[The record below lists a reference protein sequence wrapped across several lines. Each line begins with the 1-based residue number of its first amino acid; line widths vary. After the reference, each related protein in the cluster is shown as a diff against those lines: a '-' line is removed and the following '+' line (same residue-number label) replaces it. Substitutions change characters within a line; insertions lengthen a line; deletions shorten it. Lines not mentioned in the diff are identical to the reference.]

1 MEADRHLD
9 YISHIEKPQKPLWYM
24 GSSEKILAAISEYM
38 KLKAPFKYKNG
49 TIKLRKRRKDHRCL
63 CAGTLSWPDPCSANY
78 ISAERNTMR
87 NEWFKKTILWL
98 KKKYGEMLIGICIHK
113 DESHPHLHFFLVGDA
128 QRIHP
133 GLRAELIDDQR
144 IVDSK
149 ARIEAHRAGLTAWL
163 DEYYQDVGESFGM
176 IRKTNAR
183 PAWRIKD
190 RQVRQRLM
198 EIDEL
203 LLALSD
209 THDLKNLRNELWD
222 SAAKTHRSVMRF

>member
-1 MEADRHLD
+1 
-9 YISHIEKPQKPLWYM
+9 
-24 GSSEKILAAISEYM
+24 
-38 KLKAPFKYKNG
+38 
-49 TIKLRKRRKDHRCL
+49 
-63 CAGTLSWPDPCSANY
+63 
-78 ISAERNTMR
+78 
-87 NEWFKKTILWL
+87 
-98 KKKYGEMLIGICIHK
+98 
-113 DESHPHLHFFLVGDA
+113 
-128 QRIHP
+128 
-133 GLRAELIDDQR
+133 
-144 IVDSK
+144 
-149 ARIEAHRAGLTAWL
+149 
-163 DEYYQDVGESFGM
+163 M